1 MTIARELVTLLRYE
15 IDESNLNKFNRMRPG
30 GGRAPNNVPGLPTP
44 AVIDS
49 TSTGLGRLGLMLR
62 GLVAGISV
70 ISAARVADEWAGVE
84 GRVGLVTDGIV
95 EQKEAL
101 DGLYTAAQRSRQSY
115 TGLASVF
122 QGIARNKT
130 ELGLTTEQALKLSET
145 VGTAMT
151 IGGGSAS
158 SQQAALMQLSQALG
172 TGTLRGEELNSI
184 MEQAPRLAQAIAKAF
199 DAPVGKLKELGE
211 KGKLS
216 SKILAEG
223 LLKQSSTLREE
234 FERMPMTFAG
244 AWVTLSNA
252 MGRQIDKLNRASGA
266 ARVFY
271 RVTSLVVDNLE
282 TIIKYVALIGS
293 AVIFTKIAYATRA
306 LAAAGG
312 IFGRMLAR
320 FGGAKAF
327 GVLIGTFARML
338 ALATLLYYVF
348 DDIGVWFRG
357 GDSLLGDIIGPMT
370 DWKWLADGVKVA
382 FQNVLDVGKAIGNL
396 FPAWAR
402 QIGVIGGLIG
412 LVIVAIGW
420 LPALIAAGVLVIAF
434 AINTIRQNWGQA
446 VGEMKAIWKSLVD
459 GVLGTWDTI
468 LAKAKDV
475 WSQIGA
481 AIAGI
486 SGVWTSLTNLINGAW
501 DTILAKAK
509 DVWSQIGA
517 AIANAVPEWARNG
530 FNFVSDVVNRVR
542 STPEAARTPAQ
553 LGVASFGKTPTGPA
567 TATGLGSGVPAP
579 FGVTPAMM
587 PPRAGG
593 ITNTTTTQAPQVTV
607 YATTPQPAA
616 VAEAAR
622 RGTERGMSS
631 AMVPNVEA
639 SR

>member
-44 AVIDS
+44 GVIDS

-62 GLVAGISV
+62 GLVAGISI
-70 ISAARVADEWAGVE
+70 ISAARIADEWAGVE
-84 GRVGLVTDGIV
+84 GRVGLVTDGIE
-95 EQKEAL
+95 EQKDAL
-101 DGLYTAAQRSRQSY
+101 DGLYAAAQRSRQSY

-199 DAPVGKLKELGE
+199 DVPVGKLKELGE

-223 LLKQSSTLREE
+223 LLKQSATLRDE
-234 FERMPMTFAG
+234 FERMPMTFSG

-252 MGRQIDKLNRASGA
+252 MGRQIDKLNRNTGA
-266 ARVFY
+266 ARAFY
-271 RVTSLVVDNLE
+271 RVTSLIVDNLD
-282 TIIKYVALIGS
+282 TIIKYLLWIGS
-293 AVIFTKIAYATRA
+293 AAILTKLAYASRAIAASGGLLNRA
-306 LAAAGG
+306 LAA
-312 IFGRMLAR
+312 
-320 FGGAKAF
+320 FGGARAF
-327 GVLIGTFARML
+327 GVLLGTFARML
-338 ALATLLYYVF
+338 AVATAIYYVF

-357 GDSLLGDIIGPMT
+357 GDSLLGDVLGPMT
-370 DWKWLADGVKVA
+370 DWKWLVDAVKNGLTFIKDALGGSAQTLTEFVSKWGLVAVIIGGVIA
-382 FQNVLDVGKAIGNL
+382 AIGTIPAL
-396 FPAWAR
+396 VLTIILAWASVFNYVKKNWDSLIADTIYNIER
-402 QIGVIGGLIG
+402 LGNALKNLVPQGLRNFFSSSAPGSGGFASTPVIGPG
-412 LVIVAIGW
+412 
-420 LPALIAAGVLVIAF
+420 
-434 AINTIRQNWGQA
+434 
-446 VGEMKAIWKSLVD
+446 
-459 GVLGTWDTI
+459 
-468 LAKAKDV
+468 
-475 WSQIGA
+475 GA
-481 AIAGI
+481 AFGI
-486 SGVWTSLTNLINGAW
+486 
-501 DTILAKAK
+501 
-509 DVWSQIGA
+509 
-517 AIANAVPEWARNG
+517 
-530 FNFVSDVVNRVR
+530 
-542 STPEAARTPAQ
+542 
-553 LGVASFGKTPTGPA
+553 
-567 TATGLGSGVPAP
+567 
-579 FGVTPAMM
+579 TPAMM
-587 PPRAGG
+587 NRAPAGAGG
-593 ITNTTTTQAPQVTV
+593 GTTTNAPQVTV